1 MRCLIRD
8 PHFWCLFVISLVMPA
23 TFAQLPP
30 GRDGYAFPPG
40 GKAGSTVPVQL
51 GGSDWT
57 PDMQFFVHDT
67 RVKLEVI
74 SKPGEIL
81 MPEPPYWFGIQSF
94 TNDPRL
100 PREVSARFV
109 IPSDFPP
116 GPVRWSAANANGGGS
131 GGVFIV
137 GNGKELAEME
147 NRKGPQEL
155 QKLPITINGRLG
167 RIEEVD
173 RYHFRADH
181 TGPVTCDL
189 MARHLGSDFHGVIA
203 IHDERGSNVAD
214 VVDSEGRD
222 PILTFVAEK
231 GRTYTVSV
239 RDLDH
244 RGYRNFTYRLALTA
258 GPRVITAIP
267 AAGKRGETRNVE
279 FIGVGIASGQSKLES
294 VTKSVSYPTDPKQMI
309 FTYQM
314 ETPFGNAGVYHF
326 QLTDHVELIEPAT
339 ENVTERHLNVPCA
352 VTGQIRHRGERD
364 QYELAG
370 KKGDAW
376 EFLVQSREIGS
387 SLDLSLL
394 LIGPDG
400 KQLVAKDDAGADG
413 NIRIPFTL
421 PSDGNYRIVIADHS
435 GRQTSL
441 DSVYRLAVTRSQR
454 RFHLRT
460 DGIVNIPIG
469 GKAAFKIA
477 VERDGGFQE
486 PIALT
491 FTGLPEG
498 MKSPPNLVIPPTG
511 NEFVV
516 TLECPADAPALTT
529 LAAIT
534 GTAKIGDRQHSQ
546 NVMGEYPGNLAPRN
560 RSEHVEHRILVSTT
574 LKPAFKA
581 KAAEADGGRRIPR
594 GSTHRSEILIERT
607 DGFVG
612 EIILDMAGNQ
622 QRHRQGIRGPSFNV
636 PPGKSKA
643 DYPVFLPEW
652 LETTR
657 TSRIGL
663 VAMAKMKDPKGTPR
677 YVMTAVEGQ
686 ITMSI
691 EGALMKLS
699 HSADELTA
707 IAGQSFEVP
716 LQLTRSP
723 ELSGPVMVELLVPDE
738 LKGIITA
745 KALDWSSEKRN
756 HSWTIHSKIDSRLI
770 GLMSFTARATALRKG
785 DPVVSETTFVVE
797 FRSR

>member
-1 MRCLIRD
+1 MRCLIRY
-8 PHFWCLFVISLVMPA
+8 PSFWSFFVILLAMPA

-40 GKAGSTVPVQL
+40 GKTGSTVHVKL

-57 PDMQFFVHDT
+57 PDMQFFVHDA
-67 RVKLEVI
+67 RIKLEVT
-74 SKPGEIL
+74 SKPGKIL
-81 MPEPPYWFGIQSF
+81 LPEPPYWFGIQSF
-94 TNDPRL
+94 ANDPRL

-109 IPSDFPP
+109 IPADFPP

-137 GNGKELAEME
+137 GNSDEVTELESH
-147 NRKGPQEL
+147 KGPQEFP
-155 QKLPITINGRLG
+155 KLPITINGRLG

-173 RYHFRADH
+173 RYLFRADH

-189 MARHLGSDFHGVIA
+189 MARRLGSDFHGVIA
-203 IHDERGSNVAD
+203 IHDERGTNVSD
-214 VVDSEGRD
+214 VVDSEGLD
-222 PILTFVAEK
+222 PVLTFIAEK

-244 RGYRNFTYRLALTA
+244 RGYRSFTYRLNLMP
-258 GPRVITAIP
+258 GPRVVTAIP

-279 FIGVGIASGQSKLES
+279 FIGVGIASGQSRLER
-294 VTKSVSYPTDPKQMI
+294 VTKSMTFPGDPNRTS
-309 FTYQM
+309 FAYQLA
-314 ETPFGNAGVYHF
+314 TPFGIAAAF
-326 QLTDHVELIEPAT
+326 SFPLTDHDELIVPAT
-339 ENVTERHLNVPCA
+339 GNESDRHLPAPCA
-352 VTGQIRHRGERD
+352 VTGQIHHRGERD
-364 QYELAG
+364 QYVMAG
-370 KKGDAW
+370 KKGEAW

-387 SLDLSLL
+387 SLNLSIL

-400 KQLVAKDDAGADG
+400 KPLVTKDVADVDG
-413 NIRIPFTL
+413 STRLSFAL
-421 PSDGNYRIVIADHS
+421 PSDGIYRIVVADHS
-435 GRQTSL
+435 GRQPTL

-460 DGIVNIPIG
+460 DGIVNVPIG

-477 VERDGGFQE
+477 VERDGGFLE
-486 PIALT
+486 PIALS
-491 FTGLPEG
+491 FAGLPIG
-498 MKSPPNLVIPPTG
+498 MKALANLVIPPTA
-511 NEFVV
+511 NEFVA
-516 TLECPADAPALTT
+516 TLECPTDAPATT
-529 LAAIT
+529 SLATIT
-534 GTAKIGDRQHSQ
+534 GTAKIGDRKYSQ
-546 NVMGEYPGNLAPRN
+546 NVMGDYPGNLAPRN
-560 RSEHVEHRILVSTT
+560 RSENGEHRILVTTT

-607 DGFVG
+607 DGFTD

-622 QRHRQGIRGPSFNV
+622 QRHRQGIRGPAYPV

-663 VAMAKMKDPKGTPR
+663 VAKAIMKDPKGTPR

-691 EGALMKLS
+691 EGSLMKLS

-716 LQLTRSP
+716 MRLTRLP
-723 ELSGPVMVELLVPDE
+723 DLTGPVTVELLVPDE
-738 LKGIITA
+738 LKGVITA
-745 KALDWSSEKRN
+745 NALDWSPEN
-756 HSWTIHSKIDSRLI
+756 TNCLWTIHTKKDSRLI
-770 GLMSFTARATALRKG
+770 GILPLTARATAMPKG
-785 DPVVSETTFVVE
+785 DPVVSETTFHVE
-797 FRSR
+797 FLSP